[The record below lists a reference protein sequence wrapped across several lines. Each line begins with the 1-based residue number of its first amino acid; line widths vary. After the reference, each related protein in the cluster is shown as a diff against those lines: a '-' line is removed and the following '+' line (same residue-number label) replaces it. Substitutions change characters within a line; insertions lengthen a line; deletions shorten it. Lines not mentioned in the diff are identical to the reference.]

1 MAIFTFNNP
10 SGSSYFTVETV
21 RNNQGF
27 YDSSSLKNGEGFY
40 SNFNRVSASHL
51 VTSSYIFAEV
61 IPQGT
66 SSFEF
71 NPLVSG
77 MPTGSFYFRGTGNF
91 TVNVATY
98 SGSYT
103 LTPAQLYGQGILNT
117 FALTPIPDFQSRVAV
132 SGGYYQDIESQ
143 NTILNDIGTDLL
155 RSASLVVTPNA
166 YKENFLYSV
175 IPSNGSGDFTFTRA
189 TTATRVN
196 SAGLVELVPYNL
208 VEYSEQFDNAEWTK
222 QQSSITTNVT
232 TAPNGTL
239 TADKLVEDT
248 SNATHRMFNNIAFTV
263 STTIATTYSFYLK
276 SAGRTRAWVR
286 DNDVVGALFN
296 LANGTIVSIEGTA
309 TATIAS
315 VGDGWYRCTITRV
328 NSNINGRLIV
338 YLDNGTS
345 DSYLGDGTSGVF
357 VWGGQAVE
365 GTNPLTYL
373 PTTTRLNIPRVDYS
387 LGSANLL
394 LEPQR
399 TNLATYSQEFDNVV
413 WTKTTGTSVIVNTS
427 ISPSGVQNADTI
439 VGATGPDVFGGP
451 NTLVRGISGLSSST
465 SYVFT
470 VYLKGSGSV
479 TLTCRDGGTGFTNN
493 VVCNLTSSWQRFEI
507 SRTTAVA
514 STAFAYIFSNA
525 SGNFDA
531 WGAQLE
537 VGSYATSY
545 IPTTSASVTRNEDQ
559 ISKTGISSLIGQSEG
574 TVFID
579 ITINSVANTDLILV
593 GNSTGAVYDI
603 YMFTGGNKI
612 IAAIVNNGSYVWSQ
626 GATFDFVV
634 GVKYKCAIGY
644 KSGSIVFYING
655 IQIGSSSSTFVP
667 FAIANKVQLAE
678 YLYSGKQ
685 SVSFQSVSIFTT
697 RLTNDQLAQLTTI

>member
-1 MAIFTFNNP
+1 M
-10 SGSSYFTVETV
+10 
-21 RNNQGF
+21 
-27 YDSSSLKNGEGFY
+27 
-40 SNFNRVSASHL
+40 
-51 VTSSYIFAEV
+51 
-61 IPQGT
+61 
-66 SSFEF
+66 
-71 NPLVSG
+71 
-77 MPTGSFYFRGTGNF
+77 
-91 TVNVATY
+91 
-98 SGSYT
+98 
-103 LTPAQLYGQGILNT
+103 
-117 FALTPIPDFQSRVAV
+117 
-132 SGGYYQDIESQ
+132 IEQ
-143 NTILNDIGTDLL
+143 
-155 RSASLVVTPNA
+155 ASLIVGDGNWAVKSDSLLG
-166 YKENFLYSV
+166 YKV
-175 IPSNGSGDFTFTRA
+175 IDSKYYPREMTVTRA
-189 TTATRVN
+189 TTGTRVN
-196 SAGLVELVPYNL
+196 AAGLVELVPYNL

-248 SNATHRMFNNIAFTV
+248 SNATHRIFNNIAFEV

-276 SAGRTRAWVR
+276 SAGRTRVWVR

-373 PTTTRLNIPRVDYS
+373 PTTTRLNIPRIDYS
-387 LGSANLL
+387 TGSPALL

-399 TNLATYSQEFDNVV
+399 TNVLTYSNE
-413 WTKTTGTSVIVNTS
+413 
-427 ISPSGVQNADTI
+427 
-439 VGATGPDVFGGP
+439 
-451 NTLVRGISGLSSST
+451 
-465 SYVFT
+465 
-470 VYLKGSGSV
+470 
-479 TLTCRDGGTGFTNN
+479 
-493 VVCNLTSSWQRFEI
+493 
-507 SRTTAVA
+507 
-514 STAFAYIFSNA
+514 FSNA
-525 SGNFDA
+525 AWSKNTGAILSNNAISPQGILNGSKLVGIALTTQQWIYRLNAPVVSGSQYTYSIFAKKGEYDFIQLRNLNNIDA
-531 WGAQLE
+531 NTVFNLNTGTVYITSTGTAKIESYGNGWYRCSVTATATGTGNSYIYANLSTDGTGQQSFLGDGTSGVFIYGAQHE
-537 VGSYATSY
+537 AGSYPTSY

-603 YMFTGGNKI
+603 YMFTTGNKI